1 MIINK
6 YKLNIL
12 FCVILLCHFHNDIN
26 AQEVNSYLLEVD
38 AKDKKKNFFS
48 KYGLLED
55 IKSDSL
61 ANILRVK
68 KLLKNLRAD
77 SYLESQLE
85 EIFIE
90 GETMKAEIVV
100 GPSYNWVQLE
110 ADNIDPAFLEGLII
124 RPSSLAEKTFR
135 YPEVANMM
143 DKMVSNAENKGYPFA
158 SVKLDSVSIT
168 DQTIKADLL
177 FKKGPQFSLGE
188 IVLEG
193 DAKISKEY
201 LYRFLD
207 LEENEL
213 FKKDKILLFKNKLR
227 ELSFVR
233 INKDPIIFFKSD
245 EFDIILDLSNKNASR
260 FDFLIGILPG
270 DGLSRSATLTGD
282 IKADVINQL
291 GFGERFFVSY
301 QRLKPQ
307 AQSLNMAADY
317 PYILNLPFGLEGSF
331 KLFRNDSTF
340 TEIIGDFG
348 LKYYFSGN
356 DYLKVF
362 WNNTSGN
369 VHTINAQRIISQK
382 ALSGNLDT
390 RYNQFG
396 VLYKKRQLDYR
407 FNPRKG
413 WESTV
418 IISAGTKSVKQNNL
432 VLQLSEQ
439 DPSFDYSSLYDSL
452 NLDPLQLRA
461 ELEVK
466 KYFPLFNR
474 STFLLAAKG
483 AKLYSKTQIFDNE
496 LFRIGGNRFLRGFD
510 EESINTSTYG
520 IMTAEYRL
528 LIGQNSYIAIFGDYG
543 LIQKTVEGKLQTDWP
558 LGIGAGLSFETGA
571 GIFAIS
577 SAFGKLN
584 SNPIDFRAS
593 KIHLGYLS
601 IF

>member
-1 MIINK
+1 MIIS
-6 YKLNIL
+6 KLKIFVL
-12 FCVILLCHFHNDIN
+12 FITGFICLSENQII
-26 AQEVNSYLLEVD
+26 AQETSAYFLLVD
-38 AKDKKKNFFS
+38 AEDKKKNFFA
-48 KYGLLED
+48 KYGLQEK
-55 IKSDSL
+55 IKADSL
-61 ANILRVK
+61 SNIFLLK

-77 SYLESQLE
+77 SYLESQLQN
-85 EIFIE
+85 ISIE
-90 GETMKAEIVV
+90 GDKMKARIEV
-100 GPSYNWVQLE
+100 GPSYNWLHLRT
-110 ADNIDPAFLEGLII
+110 DSLDPAFLEGLII
-124 RPSSLAEKTFR
+124 RPQTLSKQAFR
-135 YPEVANMM
+135 YPEVASMM
-143 DKMVSNAENKGYPFA
+143 DKMISNAENKGYPFA
-158 SVKLDSVSIT
+158 SVKLDSVSIEE
-168 DQTIKADLL
+168 QTIAAALQ
-177 FKKGPQFSLGE
+177 FNKGPQFRLGN

-193 DAKISKEY
+193 DAKISKDY
-201 LYRFLD
+201 LIRFLE

-213 FKKDKILLFKNKLR
+213 FKKEKILLIKNKLR
-227 ELSFVR
+227 ELPFVR
-233 INKDPIIFFKSD
+233 INKDPVIFFKSD
-245 EFDIILDLSNKNASR
+245 EFDIILDLSNRNASR

-270 DGLSRSATLTGD
+270 DGIVRSATLTGD

-291 GFGERFFVSY
+291 GFGERFYVSY
-301 QRLKPQ
+301 QRLRPQ
-307 AQSLNMAADY
+307 AQTLNIEGDY
-317 PYILNLPFGLEGSF
+317 PYILNLPFGLEGAF

-348 LKYYFSGN
+348 LKYYFTGN

-396 VLYKKRQLDYR
+396 VVYKKQQLDYR

-413 WESTV
+413 WQSSLL
-418 IISAGTKSVKQNNL
+418 ISAGTKNVKQNNL

-452 NLDPLQLRA
+452 NLDPLQLRT
-461 ELEVK
+461 EIEIK

-474 STFLLAAKG
+474 STFLIGAKG
-483 AKLYSKTQIFDNE
+483 AKLYSRTQIFDNE

-510 EESINTSTYG
+510 EESINASTYG
-520 IMTAEYRL
+520 ILTGEFRL
-528 LIGQNSYIAIFGDYG
+528 LIGQNSYIAVFGDYG
-543 LIQKTVEGKLQTDWP
+543 LVQKTVDGNVRTDWP